1 MLIPGL
7 PPAGSQND
15 AVKVS
20 REVKPAAATE
30 PVHEAGVQQV
40 DRRRRDNGHWPER
53 RRGRRRVHTRQEQ
66 PPQEREA
73 ELDLPRKG
81 LLVDIE
87 V

>member
-7 PPAGSQND
+7 PPAGAQND
-15 AVKVS
+15 PVKVS
-20 REVKPAAATE
+20 REVKPSAPSE

-40 DRRRRDNGHWPER
+40 DRRRRDSGRWPER
-53 RRGRRRVHTRQEQ
+53 RRGRRRLHTRQEQ
-66 PPQEREA
+66 PPQERA
-73 ELDLPRKG
+73 QELDLPRKG

>member
-7 PPAGSQND
+7 PAAGAQND

-20 REVKPAAATE
+20 REVKPAAASE
-30 PVHEAGVQQV
+30 PVHEADVQQV
-40 DRRRRDNGHWPER
+40 ERRQRGNGHWPER
-53 RRGRRRVHTRQEQ
+53 RRKRRRVHTRQEQ
-66 PPQEREA
+66 PPQERD
-73 ELDLPRKG
+73 LDLSGKG